1 MSSIRQ
7 LLAAAVAITTAAAIV
22 IPSANAQDAQG
33 KAVFDATQKEAIR
46 AIVKEYLL
54 EQPEILR
61 EAITE
66 LNRRQEVAAEVERKK
81 ALATLYKEE
90 TPFSTGDGKITL
102 VEFFDYNC
110 GYCRKAFSKV
120 VGLTQEEKDL
130 RVVFV
135 EFPILSEG
143 SRVAS
148 QAAIAATK
156 QNKYWKFHRALMT
169 HNGPVNADVVFQ
181 VAGDVGL
188 DVKKL
193 KADMKAPEVD
203 ALIEKNLQ
211 LGTAMGIQGTP
222 AFFIGDQA
230 IPGAPDELKSM
241 LKKEVANIR
250 EKGCSVC

>member
-1 MSSIRQ
+1 MSAKRT
-7 LLAAAVAITTAAAIV
+7 LLATAFAIMAAVATNASPAK
-22 IPSANAQDAQG
+22 AQD
-33 KAVFDATQKEAIR
+33 KPVFDAAQKEAIR
-46 AIVKEYLL
+46 AIMKEYLL

-66 LNRRQEVAAEVERKK
+66 LNRRHEVAAEGERKK
-81 ALATLYKEE
+81 VLSSLYKEE
-90 TPFSTGDGKITL
+90 TPYSTGEGNITL

-110 GYCRKAFSKV
+110 GKSRKAFNEI
-120 VGLTQEEKDL
+120 VGLTKEEKDL

-135 EFPILSEG
+135 EFPILSED

-148 QAAIAATK
+148 QAAIASVK
-156 QNKYWKFHRALMT
+156 QDKYWEFHSALMA
-169 HNGPVNADVVFQ
+169 HKGPITSEAVFK

-188 DVKKL
+188 DVEKL
-193 KADMKAPEVD
+193 KTDMQAPEVD
-203 ALIEKNLQ
+203 AEIEKNLQ

-222 AFFIGDQA
+222 AFFVGDEA
-230 IPGAPDELKSM
+230 IPGAPEQLKSI

>member
-1 MSSIRQ
+1 MSEKRT
-7 LLAAAVAITTAAAIV
+7 LLATAFAIMAAVATNASPAK
-22 IPSANAQDAQG
+22 AQD
-33 KAVFDATQKEAIR
+33 KPVFDAAQKEAIR
-46 AIVKEYLL
+46 AIMKEYLL

-66 LNRRQEVAAEVERKK
+66 LNRRHEVAAEGERKK
-81 ALATLYKEE
+81 VLSSLYKEE
-90 TPFSTGDGKITL
+90 TPYSTGEGNITL

-110 GYCRKAFSKV
+110 GYCRKAFNEI
-120 VGLTQEEKDL
+120 VGLTKEEKDL

-135 EFPILSEG
+135 EFPILSED

-148 QAAIAATK
+148 QAAIASVK
-156 QNKYWKFHRALMT
+156 QDKYWEFHSALMA
-169 HNGPVNADVVFQ
+169 HKGPITSEAVFK

-188 DVKKL
+188 DVEKL
-193 KADMKAPEVD
+193 KTDMQAPEVD
-203 ALIEKNLQ
+203 AEIEKNLQ

-222 AFFIGDQA
+222 AFFVGDEA
-230 IPGAPDELKSM
+230 IPGAPEQLKSI